1 MSGSGW
7 GEGGFLVEHRV
18 VGAAARGDA
27 ARAQVDEEGEGG
39 GDEAGD
45 GERGKRFIQSADH
58 DTAFVAPCRR
68 CAAVSEK
75 GTDIPRQEG
84 KANDPEGGV
93 DGVDGEI
100 DFRREGA

>member
-1 MSGSGW
+1 MRRSMRRARVAETLLRRGKRISS
-7 GEGGFLVEHRV
+7 EHGIEW
-18 VGAAARGDA
+18 VGDI
-27 ARAQVDEEGEGG
+27 Q
-39 GDEAGD
+39 AGD

-100 DFRREGA
+100 NFRREGA

>member
-39 GDEAGD
+39 GDA
-45 GERGKRFIQSADH
+45 I
-58 DTAFVAPCRR
+58 T
-68 CAAVSEK
+68 K
-75 GTDIPRQEG
+75 G
-84 KANDPEGGV
+84 
-93 DGVDGEI
+93 
-100 DFRREGA
+100 